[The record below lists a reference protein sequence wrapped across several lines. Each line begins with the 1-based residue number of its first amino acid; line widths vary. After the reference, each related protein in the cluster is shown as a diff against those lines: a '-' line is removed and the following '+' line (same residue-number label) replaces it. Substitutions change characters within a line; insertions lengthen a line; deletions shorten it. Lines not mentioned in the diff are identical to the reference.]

1 MPLTAAALKAACP
14 DEAKLLAIAK
24 IEARMILDSRG
35 NPTVEVDLTTE
46 VSLSATLATLVPTCP
61 KEWSAWC

>member
-46 VSLSATLATLVPTCP
+46 VSLSATLVPTCP